1 MEYQK
6 PKKLSTFTKPTSTIF
21 MRLNQ
26 LSISNTRS
34 KGFFSNPKKGASW
47 FALFWQE
54 KTTFFL
60 SQFSISIWGV
70 TQLVFIITFLFS
82 QQSFS
87 QEIKTDSVKRPK
99 IGLVL
104 SGGGAKGFAHIGVLK
119 VLEEAGIKIDYI
131 GGTSMG
137 SVIGGLYAS
146 GYNASQ
152 IDSIFK
158 KTNFDDLINDYIPR
172 SSKNFYGKKND
183 ELYAIV
189 LPFSNFRV
197 GIPEALSKGMY
208 NYNLLSSL
216 TRNVRH
222 VRDFN
227 KLPTPFLCIGTN
239 IETGEEVLLNKG
251 NLVQAMMAS
260 AAFPSLFTPVEIDGN
275 LLVDGGVVNNYPIK
289 EVRNLGADIII
300 GVDVQDDLMKRKNL
314 KNATRI
320 LVQITN
326 LQSIDKMKKKIKN
339 TDVYIKPDIRDYGVI
354 SFDKGEEIIRKGE
367 EAAFAVYEKIKTLV
381 NEDNYYKKPKLKIA
395 TDTLKIEKIN
405 SDPLDNY
412 TREYIRGKLRFKPG
426 STITYDDLKTG
437 INNLNATQNFSTISY
452 CLQPNG
458 EKDDLDLVLQEN
470 PTQTFLKLG
479 LHYDGL
485 YKSAVLLNLT
495 HKKTFLKNDVTSLDI
510 ILGDNFRYD
519 FNYYVENGFNISFG
533 FRSRL
538 NQFNRNVTTSLS
550 GLIPEN
556 QNLNLI
562 NVDFMDLSNQAY
574 FQTIFVQK
582 FLMGGGLE
590 YKYLKINSPT
600 LSNAENIIDK
610 SNYFS
615 AFAYLKYDSFD
626 DKYYPSSG
634 LYFSTD
640 LQTYLASSDYTNKFK
655 PFSIAKAELSFV
667 RTIFNK
673 ATVKIG
679 ADAGFNIGS
688 DSVPFFDF
696 ILGGYGY
703 NKINNFNY
711 FYGYDFLS
719 IAGNSFIKTDITLDY
734 EILKK
739 NHINFSANFAN
750 LGDDIFST
758 VDWVSM
764 PKYTGYALGYGLE
777 TIIGP
782 IEIKQSWSPQM
793 SKSFTWFSIG
803 FMF

>member
-1 MEYQK
+1 
-6 PKKLSTFTKPTSTIF
+6 
-21 MRLNQ
+21 MRPNLQ
-26 LSISNTRS
+26 SISNTRS
-34 KGFFSNPKKGASW
+34 RSKGFFFTPTTVGTFRSIT
-47 FALFWQE
+47 LFLIL
-54 KTTFFL
+54 FFL
-60 SQFSISIWGV
+60 NPQN
-70 TQLVFIITFLFS
+70 
-82 QQSFS
+82 SFS
-87 QEIKTDSVKRPK
+87 QEQKQDSVKRPK

-137 SVIGGLYAS
+137 AVIGGLYAS
-146 GYNASQ
+146 GYNATQ

-158 KTNFDDLINDYIPR
+158 QTNFDELINDYIPR

-222 VRDFN
+222 IRDFN
-227 KLPTPFLCIGTN
+227 KLPTPFLCIATN

-260 AAFPSLFTPVEIDGN
+260 SAFPSLFTPVEIDGN

-300 GVDVQDDLMKRKNL
+300 GVDVQDDLLKRKNL

-326 LQSIDKMKKKIKN
+326 LQSIDKMKSKIKD
-339 TDVYIKPDIRDYGVI
+339 TDIYVKPDIRDFGVI

-367 EAAFAVYEKIKTLV
+367 EATFAVYEKIKSLV
-381 NEDNYYKKPKLKIA
+381 NEENIYKKPKLKVD
-395 TDTLKIEKIN
+395 TDTLHIKKIN
-405 SDPLDNY
+405 SENLDNY
-412 TREYIRGKLRFKPG
+412 TKEYINGKLRFKPG
-426 STITYDDLKTG
+426 STITYGDLKTG

-452 CLQPNG
+452 CLQPDG
-458 EKDDLDLVLQEN
+458 DKDDLDLVLKEN
-470 PTQTFLKLG
+470 PTQTYLKLG

-485 YKSAVLLNLT
+485 YKSAILLNLT

-519 FNYYVENGFNISFG
+519 LNYYVENGFNISFG

-538 NQFNRNVTTSLS
+538 NQFNRNVTSS
-550 GLIPEN
+550 IG
-556 QNLNLI
+556 NLTAPGPNVNLI
-562 NVDFMDLSNQAY
+562 NVDFMDVSNQAY

-582 FLMGGGLE
+582 FLMGGGFE

-600 LSNAENIIDK
+600 LSNTDNVIDK
-610 SNYFS
+610 STYFS
-615 AFAYLKYDSFD
+615 VFGYLKYDSFD
-626 DKYYPSSG
+626 NKSYPHSG

-640 LQTYLASSDYTNKFK
+640 IQTYLGSSDYTNTFK
-655 PFSIAKAELSFV
+655 PYSMAKAEVSFANTLF
-667 RTIFNK
+667 RK
-673 ATVKIG
+673 ATMKIE
-679 ADAGFNIGS
+679 ADAGMTFGN
-688 DSVPFFDF
+688 DSVPYFDY

-719 IAGNSFIKTDITLDY
+719 ISGNSFIKAGITFDY
-734 EILKK
+734 EIFKK
-739 NHINFSANFAN
+739 NHVNVSANYAN
-750 LGDDIFST
+750 LGNDIFSS
-758 VDWVSM
+758 VDWISM
-764 PKYTGYALGYGLE
+764 PKYSGYAVGYGLE

-782 IEIKQSWSPQM
+782 IEIKQSWSPEL

>member
-1 MEYQK
+1 
-6 PKKLSTFTKPTSTIF
+6 
-21 MRLNQ
+21 MRLTKI
-26 LSISNTRS
+26 SKSNTYF
-34 KGFFSNPKKGASW
+34 KGIS
-47 FALFWQE
+47 
-54 KTTFFL
+54 
-60 SQFSISIWGV
+60 SISITIGNIWC
-70 TQLVFIITFLFS
+70 TVFSIFICLLFLP
-82 QQSFS
+82 QKSFS
-87 QEIKTDSVKRPK
+87 QEVKQDSLKRPK

-158 KTNFDDLINDYIPR
+158 KTNFDELINDYIPR

-222 VRDFN
+222 IRDFN

-275 LLVDGGVVNNYPIK
+275 LLVDGGVVNNYPIQ

-326 LQSIDKMKKKIKN
+326 LQSIDKMKNKIKD

-367 EAAFAVYEKIKTLV
+367 EAAFAVYEKIKSLV
-381 NEDNYYKKPKLKIA
+381 NEDNFYKKPKLKVA
-395 TDTLKIEKIN
+395 TDTLRIEKIN
-405 SDPLDNY
+405 TDRLDNY
-412 TREYIRGKLRFKPG
+412 TKEYIRGKLRFKPG

-452 CLQPNG
+452 CLQPDG
-458 EKDDLDLVLQEN
+458 KKDDLDLVLREN

-519 FNYYVENGFNISFG
+519 FSYYVENGFNISFG

-550 GLIPEN
+550 NLVSEN
-556 QNLNLI
+556 PNVNLI

-600 LSNAENIIDK
+600 LINEENIIDK

-615 AFAYLKYDSFD
+615 AFAYLKYDSLD

-640 LQTYLASSDYTNKFK
+640 LQTFLASSDYTNKFK
-655 PFSIAKAELSFV
+655 PFSIAKAELGFV
-667 RTIFNK
+667 KTVFNRATIK
-673 ATVKIG
+673 LG

-688 DSVPFFDF
+688 DSIPYFDF

-719 IAGNSFIKTDITLDY
+719 IAGNSFIKADITLDY
-734 EILKK
+734 EFLKK
-739 NHINFSANFAN
+739 NHINLSANFAN
-750 LGDDIFST
+750 LGDDIFTS

-782 IEIKQSWSPQM
+782 IEIKQSWSPEI

-803 FMF
+803 FLF

>member
-1 MEYQK
+1 
-6 PKKLSTFTKPTSTIF
+6 
-21 MRLNQ
+21 MRPFQ
-26 LSISNTRS
+26 LYISNTRS
-34 KGFFSNPKKGASW
+34 KG
-47 FALFWQE
+47 
-54 KTTFFL
+54 
-60 SQFSISIWGV
+60 ISWGV
-70 TQLVFIITFLFS
+70 LSVIFLTVFLFS
-82 QQSFS
+82 QKSHS
-87 QEIKTDSVKRPK
+87 QEVKKDSVKRPK

-158 KTNFDDLINDYIPR
+158 KTNFDELINDYIPR

-222 VRDFN
+222 IRDFN
-227 KLPTPFLCIGTN
+227 KLPIPFLCIGTN

-275 LLVDGGVVNNYPIK
+275 LLVDGGVVNNYPIQ

-326 LQSIDKMKKKIKN
+326 LQSIDKMKNKIKN

-367 EAAFAVYEKIKTLV
+367 EAAFAVYEKIKELSSETTF
-381 NEDNYYKKPKLKIA
+381 YKKPKLKVA
-395 TDTLKIEKIN
+395 TDTIQIQKIN
-405 SDPLDNY
+405 TELLDNY
-412 TREYIRGKLRFKPG
+412 TKEYIRGKLRFKPG
-426 STITYDDLKTG
+426 TTITYDGLKAG

-452 CLQPNG
+452 CLQPDG
-458 EKDDLDLVLQEN
+458 EKDDLDLVLKEN
-470 PTQTFLKLG
+470 PTQTYLKLG

-485 YKSAVLLNLT
+485 YKSGILLNLT

-519 FNYYVENGFNISFG
+519 LNYYVENGFNISFG

-538 NQFNRNVTTSLS
+538 SQFNRNVTTSLS
-550 GLIPEN
+550 TSINPN
-556 QNLNLI
+556 PNVSLI
-562 NVDFMDLSNQAY
+562 NVDFMDVNNQAY

-600 LSNAENIIDK
+600 LSNADNIIDK

-640 LQTYLASSDYTNKFK
+640 LQTYLASSDYTDTFK
-655 PFSIAKAELSFV
+655 PFSISKAELSFV
-667 RTIFNK
+667 NTLFHR
-673 ATVKIG
+673 ATFRFD
-679 ADAGFNIGS
+679 ADAGFTFGNS
-688 DSVPFFDF
+688 SVPFFDF

-703 NKINNFNY
+703 SKINNFNY

-719 IAGNSFIKTDITLDY
+719 ISGNSFIKSGITLDY
-734 EILKK
+734 EILRK

-750 LGDDIFST
+750 IGNNIFST
-758 VDWVSM
+758 VDWISM

-782 IEIKQSWSPQM
+782 IEIKQSWSPEM
-793 SKSFTWFSIG
+793 SRSFTWFSIG
-803 FMF
+803 FLF

>member
-1 MEYQK
+1 
-6 PKKLSTFTKPTSTIF
+6 
-21 MRLNQ
+21 MRPIQ

-34 KGFFSNPKKGASW
+34 KGFFSNTKKGASW
-47 FALFWQE
+47 VALFWQE
-54 KTTFFL
+54 KITFCL

-70 TQLVFIITFLFS
+70 ALVFFTLLVLLPEKT
-82 QQSFS
+82 FS
-87 QEIKTDSVKRPK
+87 QEIKKDSIKRPK

-189 LPFSNFRV
+189 LPFSKFRV

-326 LQSIDKMKKKIKN
+326 LQSIDKMKNKIKD

-367 EAAFAVYEKIKTLV
+367 EAAFAVYEKIKSLV
-381 NEDNYYKKPKLKIA
+381 NEDNFYKKPRLKVA
-395 TDTLKIEKIN
+395 SDTLQIEKIN
-405 SDPLDNY
+405 TAQLDNY
-412 TREYIRGKLRFKPG
+412 TKEYIRGKLRFKNG

-452 CLQPNG
+452 CLEPDGQ
-458 EKDDLDLVLQEN
+458 KDDLDLVLKEN

-519 FNYYVENGFNISFG
+519 LNYYVENGFNISFG

-550 GLIPEN
+550 GLLAET

-562 NVDFMDLSNQAY
+562 NVDFMDLNNQAY

-640 LQTYLASSDYTNKFK
+640 VQTYMASSDYTNKFK
-655 PFSIAKAELSFV
+655 PFSIAKAEIALVKTFF
-667 RTIFNK
+667 RK
-673 ATVKIG
+673 ATIKIG

-719 IAGNSFIKTDITLDY
+719 IAGNSFIKSDITIDY

-739 NHINFSANFAN
+739 NHINISANFAN
-750 LGDDIFST
+750 LGDDIFSS

-782 IEIKQSWSPQM
+782 IEIKQSWSPEL

>member
-1 MEYQK
+1 
-6 PKKLSTFTKPTSTIF
+6 
-21 MRLNQ
+21 MRPIQ
-26 LSISNTRS
+26 LYISNTRS
-34 KGFFSNPKKGASW
+34 KGFFSKSKKGASW
-47 FALFWQE
+47 VALFWQE
-54 KTTFFL
+54 KISFSL

-70 TQLVFIITFLFS
+70 TTFIFIMAFLFS
-82 QQSFS
+82 QEAFS
-87 QEIKTDSVKRPK
+87 QETKKDSIKRPK

-158 KTNFDDLINDYIPR
+158 KTNFDELINDYIPR

-189 LPFSNFRV
+189 LPFSNFRI

-239 IETGEEVLLNKG
+239 IETGQEVLLNKG

-275 LLVDGGVVNNYPIK
+275 LLVDGGVVNNYPIQ

-300 GVDVQDDLMKRKNL
+300 GVDVQDDLLKRKNL

-326 LQSIDKMKKKIKN
+326 LQSIEKMKSKVKD
-339 TDVYIKPDIRDYGVI
+339 TDVYIKPDIRDFGVI

-367 EAAFAVYEKIKTLV
+367 EAAFAVYEKLKTLTDE
-381 NEDNYYKKPKLKIA
+381 NNFYKKPKLKIA
-395 TDTLKIEKIN
+395 TDTLHIQEIN
-405 SDPLDNY
+405 TDKLENY
-412 TREYIRGKLRFKPG
+412 TKEYIRGKLRFKPG
-426 STITYDDLKTG
+426 STITYDGLKAG

-458 EKDDLDLVLQEN
+458 DKDDLDLVLREN
-470 PTQTFLKLG
+470 PTQTYLKLG

-495 HKKTFLKNDVTSLDI
+495 HKKTFLKNDVTSLDV

-550 GLIPEN
+550 GVLKETPN
-556 QNLNLI
+556 VNLI
-562 NVDFMDLSNQAY
+562 NVDFMDINNQAY

-600 LSNAENIIDK
+600 LANEDNIIEK
-610 SNYFS
+610 SSYFS
-615 AFAYLKYDSFD
+615 AFAYLKYDSLD
-626 DKYYPSSG
+626 EKYYPNSG

-640 LQTYLASSDYTNKFK
+640 LQTYMASSDYTNKFK
-655 PFSIAKAELSFV
+655 PFSIAKAEVSIV
-667 RTIFNK
+667 RPLFRK
-673 ATVKIG
+673 ATIKFG
-679 ADAGFNIGS
+679 TDAGFNIGS

-696 ILGGYGY
+696 IFGGYGY

-719 IAGNSFIKTDITLDY
+719 IAGNSYIKTDINIDY
-734 EILKK
+734 EIFKK
-739 NHINFSANFAN
+739 NHINISANFAN
-750 LGDDIFST
+750 LGDDIFSS
-758 VDWVSM
+758 VDWISM
-764 PKYTGYALGYGLE
+764 PKYTGYAVGYGLE

-782 IEIKQSWSPQM
+782 IEVKQSWSPEM

-803 FMF
+803 FQF

>member
-1 MEYQK
+1 MFSK
-6 PKKLSTFTKPTSTIF
+6 ISTSVKI
-21 MRLNQ
+21 
-26 LSISNTRS
+26 
-34 KGFFSNPKKGASW
+34 
-47 FALFWQE
+47 
-54 KTTFFL
+54 KTVWYFVPL
-60 SQFSISIWGV
+60 
-70 TQLVFIITFLFS
+70 LFLFILLLPERALA
-82 QQSFS
+82 QD
-87 QEIKTDSVKRPK
+87 IKQDSVKRPK

-158 KTNFDDLINDYIPR
+158 RTNFDELINDYIPR

-183 ELYAIV
+183 ELYAIT
-189 LPFSNFRV
+189 LPFSNFKI

-227 KLPTPFLCIGTN
+227 KLPTPFLCIATN

-300 GVDVQDDLMKRKNL
+300 GVDVQDDLLKRKNL

-326 LQSIDKMKKKIKN
+326 LQSIEKMKSKVKD
-339 TDVYIKPDIRDYGVI
+339 TDIYIKPDIRDFGVI
-354 SFDKGEEIIRKGE
+354 SFDRGEEIIRKGE
-367 EAAFAVYEKIKTLV
+367 EATFAVYEKIKSLV
-381 NEDNYYKKPKLKIA
+381 NEDNFYKKPKLKISS
-395 TDTLKIEKIN
+395 DTLEINKIN
-405 SDPLDNY
+405 SDKLDNY
-412 TREYIRGKLRFKPG
+412 TKEYINGKLRFKPG
-426 STITYDDLKTG
+426 STITYADLKTG
-437 INNLNATQNFSTISY
+437 INNLDATQNFSTISY
-452 CLQPNG
+452 CLEPDG
-458 EKDDLDLVLQEN
+458 DKDNLDLVLKEN
-470 PTQTFLKLG
+470 PTQTYLKLG

-485 YKSAVLLNLT
+485 YKSAILLNLT

-519 FNYYVENGFNISFG
+519 FNYYIENGFNISFG

-538 NQFNRNVTTSLS
+538 NQFNRNVTTSFSSLLEGNPS
-550 GLIPEN
+550 V
-556 QNLNLI
+556 NLI
-562 NVDFMDLSNQAY
+562 NVDFFDITNQAY

-590 YKYLKINSPT
+590 YKYLKIDSPT
-600 LSNAENIIDK
+600 LSNEVNTIEK

-615 AFAYLKYDSFD
+615 VFGYLKYDSFD
-626 DKYYPSSG
+626 NKSFPHSG
-634 LYFSTD
+634 LYFSSD
-640 LQTYLASSDYTNKFK
+640 VQTYLASSDFTHNFK
-655 PFSIAKAELSFV
+655 PFSTAKVEVGFAKTLF
-667 RTIFNK
+667 RR

-688 DSVPFFDF
+688 DSVPFFDYIF
-696 ILGGYGY
+696 GGYGY

-719 IAGNSFIKTDITLDY
+719 IAGNSYIKTDITLDY
-734 EILKK
+734 EIFKK
-739 NHINFSANFAN
+739 NHVNFSANFAN

-758 VDWVSM
+758 VDWISM
-764 PKYTGYALGYGLE
+764 PSYTGYALGYGLE

-782 IEIKQSWSPQM
+782 IEIKQSWSPEM
-793 SKSFTWFSIG
+793 SKSYTWFSIG
-803 FMF
+803 FLF

>member
-1 MEYQK
+1 
-6 PKKLSTFTKPTSTIF
+6 
-21 MRLNQ
+21 MRSFQ
-26 LSISNTRS
+26 LYIS
-34 KGFFSNPKKGASW
+34 KIWFKGASSCA
-47 FALFWQE
+47 FLFV
-54 KTTFFL
+54 L
-60 SQFSISIWGV
+60 LFSI
-70 TQLVFIITFLFS
+70 LFS
-82 QQSFS
+82 QKSFS
-87 QEIKTDSVKRPK
+87 QEIKKDSVKRPK

-158 KTNFDDLINDYIPR
+158 QTNFDELINDYIPR

-183 ELYAIV
+183 ELYAVV
-189 LPFSNFRV
+189 LPFSNFRI

-260 AAFPSLFTPVEIDGN
+260 SAFPSLFTPVEIDGN
-275 LLVDGGVVNNYPIK
+275 LLVDGGVVNNYPIQ

-300 GVDVQDDLMKRKNL
+300 GVDVQDDLLKRKNL

-326 LQSIDKMKKKIKN
+326 LQSIEKMKNKR
-339 TDVYIKPDIRDYGVI
+339 TDTDIYIKPDIRDFGVI
-354 SFDKGEEIIRKGE
+354 SFDRGEEIIRKGE
-367 EAAFAVYEKIKTLV
+367 EAAFAVYEKLKTLTDE
-381 NEDNYYKKPKLKIA
+381 NNFYKKPKLKLA
-395 TDTLKIEKIN
+395 SDTLHIQDIN
-405 SDPLDNY
+405 TDKLENY
-412 TREYIRGKLRFKPG
+412 TKEYIRGKLRFKPG
-426 STITYDDLKTG
+426 STITYDGLKAG

-452 CLQPNG
+452 CLQPDG
-458 EKDDLDLVLQEN
+458 DKDDLDLVLREN
-470 PTQTFLKLG
+470 PTQTYLKLG

-519 FNYYVENGFNISFG
+519 FNYYIENGFNISFG

-550 GLIPEN
+550 GVLKEN
-556 QNLNLI
+556 PNVNLI
-562 NVDFMDLSNQAY
+562 NVDFMDITNQAY

-590 YKYLKINSPT
+590 YKYLKISSPT
-600 LSNAENIIDK
+600 LTNEDNIIEK
-610 SNYFS
+610 SNYLS
-615 AFAYLKYDSFD
+615 AFAYLKYDSLD
-626 DKYYPSSG
+626 EKYYPSSG

-640 LQTYLASSDYTNKFK
+640 VQTYMASSDYTKQFK
-655 PFSIAKAELSFV
+655 PFSIAKAEVSIV
-667 RTIFNK
+667 RPLFRK
-673 ATVKIG
+673 ATIKFG
-679 ADAGFNIGS
+679 TDAGFNIGS

-696 ILGGYGY
+696 IFGGYGY

-719 IAGNSFIKTDITLDY
+719 IAGNSYIKTDINIDY
-734 EILKK
+734 EIFKK
-739 NHINFSANFAN
+739 NHINVSANFAN
-750 LGDDIFST
+750 LGDDIFSS
-758 VDWVSM
+758 VDWISM
-764 PKYTGYALGYGLE
+764 PKYTGYAVGYGLE

-782 IEIKQSWSPQM
+782 IEVKQSWSPEM

-803 FMF
+803 FQF

>member
-1 MEYQK
+1 
-6 PKKLSTFTKPTSTIF
+6 
-21 MRLNQ
+21 MRLIQ
-26 LSISNTRS
+26 LSITNTCS
-34 KGFFSNPKKGASW
+34 KRF
-47 FALFWQE
+47 
-54 KTTFFL
+54 
-60 SQFSISIWGV
+60 FSISNWFV
-70 TQLVFIITFLFS
+70 QLTFLAFLFFNS
-82 QQSFS
+82 QQTFS
-87 QEIKTDSVKRPK
+87 QEQQDSVKRPK

-137 SVIGGLYAS
+137 SIIGGLYAS

-158 KTNFDDLINDYIPR
+158 KTNFDELINDYIPR

-260 AAFPSLFTPVEIDGN
+260 AAFPSLFTPVEIDGK

-300 GVDVQDDLMKRKNL
+300 GVDVQDDLLNRKSL

-326 LQSIDKMKKKIKN
+326 LQSIDKMKKKIKD

-367 EAAFAVYEKIKTLV
+367 EAAFAVYEKIKDLT
-381 NEDNYYKKPKLKIA
+381 NETTFYKKPKLKISS
-395 TDTLKIEKIN
+395 DTIQIKKIN
-405 SDPLDNY
+405 SDKLDNY
-412 TREYIRGKLRFKPG
+412 TKEYIRGKLRFKPG
-426 STITYDDLKTG
+426 STITYDDLKAG
-437 INNLNATQNFSTISY
+437 MNNLDATQNFSAISY
-452 CLQPNG
+452 CLQPDGN
-458 EKDDLDLVLQEN
+458 EDDLDLVLREN
-470 PTQTFLKLG
+470 PTQTYLKLG

-485 YKSAVLLNLT
+485 YKSGILLNLT

-538 NQFNRNVTTSLS
+538 NQFNRNVTNSFSSLITES
-550 GLIPEN
+550 PG
-556 QNLNLI
+556 NLI
-562 NVDFMDLSNQAY
+562 NVDFMDVTNQAY

-600 LSNAENIIDK
+600 LSNEENIIEK
-610 SNYFS
+610 SSYFS
-615 AFAYLKYDSFD
+615 VFGYLKYDSLDNKSF
-626 DKYYPSSG
+626 PHSG
-634 LYFSTD
+634 VYFSTD
-640 LQTYLASSDYTNKFK
+640 VQTYLASSDYTRKFK
-655 PFSIAKAELSFV
+655 PFSTAKAEIAFV
-667 RTIFNK
+667 DRLFKK
-673 ATVKIG
+673 ATFKIE

-688 DSVPFFDF
+688 DSVPFFDY

-719 IAGNSFIKTDITLDY
+719 IAGNSYIKTALTLDY

-739 NHINFSANFAN
+739 NHVNISANYAN
-750 LGDDIFST
+750 LGDDIFTT

-764 PKYTGYALGYGLE
+764 PKYSGYAIGYGLE

-782 IEIKQSWSPQM
+782 IEIKHSWSPEM

>member
-1 MEYQK
+1 MRIDQLPHEN
-6 PKKLSTFTKPTSTIF
+6 TI
-21 MRLNQ
+21 
-26 LSISNTRS
+26 S
-34 KGFFSNPKKGASW
+34 KSFFSSLENELSKV
-47 FALFWQE
+47 ALFFQKG
-54 KTTFFL
+54 KTL
-60 SQFSISIWGV
+60 RILQFS
-70 TQLVFIITFLFS
+70 FS
-82 QQSFS
+82 VCSATVLIFAVLLLNPQKTFS
-87 QEIKTDSVKRPK
+87 QEQKKDSLKRPK

-137 SVIGGLYAS
+137 SIIGGLYAS

-158 KTNFDDLINDYIPR
+158 KTNFDELINDYIPR

-183 ELYAIV
+183 ELYAIA
-189 LPFSNFRV
+189 LPFSNFRI

-208 NYNLLSSL
+208 NYNLLSGL

-227 KLPTPFLCIGTN
+227 QLPTPFLCIGTN

-260 AAFPSLFTPVEIDGN
+260 SAFPSLFTPVEIDGN

-300 GVDVQDDLMKRKNL
+300 GVDVQDDLMNRKNL
-314 KNATRI
+314 KNATKI

-326 LQSIDKMKKKIKN
+326 LQSIDKMKNKIKD

-367 EAAFAVYEKIKTLV
+367 EAAFAVYERIKSLTD
-381 NEDNYYKKPKLKIA
+381 EAHFYKKPKLKIA
-395 TDTLKIEKIN
+395 SDTLQINQIN
-405 SDPLDNY
+405 SENLENY
-412 TREYIRGKLRFKPG
+412 TKEYIRGKLRFKPG
-426 STITYDDLKTG
+426 STITYNDLKTG

-452 CLQPNG
+452 CLQPDSQQ
-458 EKDDLDLVLQEN
+458 DDLDIVLKEN

-485 YKSAVLLNLT
+485 YKSGILLNLT
-495 HKKTFLKNDVTSLDI
+495 HKKTFLKNDVTSLDV

-519 FNYYVENGFNISFG
+519 FNYYIENGFNISFG
-533 FRSRL
+533 FQSRL
-538 NQFNRNVTTSLS
+538 NQFNRNVTTSINTLTA
-550 GLIPEN
+550 
-556 QNLNLI
+556 QNPNVNLI
-562 NVDFMDLSNQAY
+562 NVDFLDITNQAY

-582 FLMGGGLE
+582 FLMGGGFE
-590 YKYLKINSPT
+590 YKYLKIDSPT
-600 LSNAENIIDK
+600 LTNTVNTIEK
-610 SNYFS
+610 SSYLSLFG
-615 AFAYLKYDSFD
+615 YLKYDSFD
-626 DKYYPSSG
+626 SKSFPRSG

-640 LQTYLASSDYTNKFK
+640 LQTYLASSDYTQQFK
-655 PFSIAKAELSFV
+655 PFSIAKAEIAFV
-667 RTIFNK
+667 KTFFRK
-673 ATVKIG
+673 ATFKID

-703 NKINNFNY
+703 SKINNFNY

-719 IAGNSFIKTDITLDY
+719 IAGNSFIKTGLTLDY
-734 EILKK
+734 EIFKK
-739 NHINFSANFAN
+739 NHVNLSANFAN
-750 LGDDIFST
+750 LGNDIFT
-758 VDWVSM
+758 KVDWISM
-764 PKYTGYALGYGLE
+764 PKYTGYAVGYGLE

-782 IEIKQSWSPQM
+782 IEIKQSWSPEM

-803 FMF
+803 FLF

>member
-1 MEYQK
+1 
-6 PKKLSTFTKPTSTIF
+6 
-21 MRLNQ
+21 MRPIQ
-26 LSISNTRS
+26 LYITNTCSKHFFSISN
-34 KGFFSNPKKGASW
+34 W
-47 FALFWQE
+47 FVQLAALA
-54 KTTFFL
+54 
-60 SQFSISIWGV
+60 
-70 TQLVFIITFLFS
+70 FLFFNS
-82 QQSFS
+82 QETFS
-87 QEIKTDSVKRPK
+87 QEQKQDSVKRPK

-137 SVIGGLYAS
+137 SIIGGLYAS

-158 KTNFDDLINDYIPR
+158 KTNFDELINDYIPR

-260 AAFPSLFTPVEIDGN
+260 AAFPSLFTPVEIDGK

-300 GVDVQDDLMKRKNL
+300 GVDVQDDLLNRKSL

-326 LQSIDKMKKKIKN
+326 LQSIDKMKKKIKD

-367 EAAFAVYEKIKTLV
+367 EAAFAVYEKIKALT
-381 NEDNYYKKPKLKIA
+381 NETTFYKKPKLKISS
-395 TDTLKIEKIN
+395 DTIQIKKIN
-405 SDPLDNY
+405 SDRLDNY
-412 TREYIRGKLRFKPG
+412 TKEYIRGKLRFKPE
-426 STITYDDLKTG
+426 STITYDDLKAG
-437 INNLNATQNFSTISY
+437 MNNLDATQNFSAISY

-458 EKDDLDLVLQEN
+458 NEDDLDLVLREN
-470 PTQTFLKLG
+470 PTQTYLKLG

-485 YKSAVLLNLT
+485 YKSGILLNLT

-519 FNYYVENGFNISFG
+519 LNYYVENGFNISFG

-538 NQFNRNVTTSLS
+538 NQFNRNVTNSFSSLITES
-550 GLIPEN
+550 PG
-556 QNLNLI
+556 NLI
-562 NVDFMDLSNQAY
+562 NVDFMDVTNQAY

-582 FLMGGGLE
+582 FLMGGGFE

-600 LSNAENIIDK
+600 LSNEDNIIEK
-610 SNYFS
+610 SSYFS
-615 AFAYLKYDSFD
+615 VFGYLKYDSLDNKSF
-626 DKYYPSSG
+626 PHSG
-634 LYFSTD
+634 IYFSTD
-640 LQTYLASSDYTNKFK
+640 VQTYLASSDYTQKFK
-655 PFSIAKAELSFV
+655 PFSTAKAEIAFV
-667 RTIFNK
+667 DRLFKK
-673 ATVKIG
+673 ATFKIE

-688 DSVPFFDF
+688 DSVPFFDY

-719 IAGNSFIKTDITLDY
+719 IAGNSYIKTALTLDY

-739 NHINFSANFAN
+739 NHVNISANYAN
-750 LGDDIFST
+750 LGDDIFTT

-764 PKYTGYALGYGLE
+764 PKYSGYAIGYGLE

-782 IEIKQSWSPQM
+782 IEIKHSWSPEM

-803 FMF
+803 FLF

>member
-1 MEYQK
+1 MS
-6 PKKLSTFTKPTSTIF
+6 LI
-21 MRLNQ
+21 Q
-26 LSISNTRS
+26 LSFPNIRL
-34 KGFFSNPKKGASW
+34 KD
-47 FALFWQE
+47 
-54 KTTFFL
+54 FFL
-60 SQFSISIWGV
+60 SNFSISSWGV
-70 TQLVFIITFLFS
+70 NTAVLLLVMLFS
-82 QQSFS
+82 LHSFS
-87 QEIKTDSVKRPK
+87 QDKKQDSIKRPK

-158 KTNFDDLINDYIPR
+158 KTNFDELINDYIPR
-172 SSKNFYGKKND
+172 SSKNFYGKRND

-189 LPFSNFRV
+189 LPFSNFRI

-260 AAFPSLFTPVEIDGN
+260 AAFPSLFTPVEIDGK

-300 GVDVQDDLMKRKNL
+300 GVDVQDDLLNRKGL

-326 LQSIDKMKKKIKN
+326 LQSIDKMKSKVKD

-367 EAAFAVYEKIKTLV
+367 EAAFAVYEKIKSLTD
-381 NEDNYYKKPKLKIA
+381 EEHFYKKPKLKIS
-395 TDTLKIEKIN
+395 TDTIEIKKIN

-426 STITYDDLKTG
+426 STITYEDLRTG

-452 CLQPNG
+452 CLQPDGNQ
-458 EKDDLDLVLQEN
+458 DNLDLVLQEN

-485 YKSAVLLNLT
+485 YKSGILLNLT
-495 HKKTFLKNDVTSLDI
+495 HKKTFLKNDITSLDI

-519 FNYYVENGFNISFG
+519 LNYYVENGFNISFG
-533 FRSRL
+533 FQSKL
-538 NQFNRNVTTSLS
+538 SKFNRNVTTNISNFDT
-550 GLIPEN
+550 EN
-556 QNLNLI
+556 VNLI
-562 NVDFMDLSNQAY
+562 NVDFLDLTNQAY

-590 YKYLKINSPT
+590 YKYLKIDSPT
-600 LSNAENIIDK
+600 LSDTENIIER
-610 SNYFS
+610 SSYFS
-615 AFAYLKYDSFD
+615 VFGYLKYDSFD
-626 DKYYPSSG
+626 SKSFPRSG
-634 LYFSTD
+634 LYFSSG
-640 LQTYLASSDYTNKFK
+640 LQTYLASSDYTKQFK
-655 PFSIAKAELSFV
+655 PFSIAKAEIAFAGKLF
-667 RTIFNK
+667 RK
-673 ATVKIG
+673 ATFKIG

-688 DSVPFFDF
+688 DSVPFFNF

-703 NKINNFNY
+703 SKINNFNY

-719 IAGNSFIKTDITLDY
+719 IAGNSYIKSDITLDY
-734 EILKK
+734 EIFKK
-739 NHINFSANFAN
+739 NHVNISANYAN
-750 LGDDIFST
+750 LGDDIFTT
-758 VDWVSM
+758 VDWISM
-764 PKYTGYALGYGLE
+764 PKYSGYAVGYGLE

-782 IEIKQSWSPQM
+782 IEVKHSWSPEM

-803 FMF
+803 FLF

>member
-1 MEYQK
+1 
-6 PKKLSTFTKPTSTIF
+6 
-21 MRLNQ
+21 MRSFQ
-26 LSISNTRS
+26 LYISKNWF
-34 KGFFSNPKKGASW
+34 KGVSSRAFS
-47 FALFWQE
+47 FVVL
-54 KTTFFL
+54 L
-60 SQFSISIWGV
+60 
-70 TQLVFIITFLFS
+70 LFLFS
-82 QQSFS
+82 QEAFS
-87 QEIKTDSVKRPK
+87 QEIKKDSIKRPK

-158 KTNFDDLINDYIPR
+158 KTNFDELINDYIPR

-183 ELYAIV
+183 EFYAVV
-189 LPFSNFRV
+189 LPFSNFRI

-275 LLVDGGVVNNYPIK
+275 LLVDGGVVNNYPIQ

-300 GVDVQDDLMKRKNL
+300 GVDVQDDLLKRKNL

-326 LQSIDKMKKKIKN
+326 LQSIEKMKSKVKD
-339 TDVYIKPDIRDYGVI
+339 TDVYIKPDIRDFGVI
-354 SFDKGEEIIRKGE
+354 SFDRGEEIIRKGE
-367 EAAFAVYEKIKTLV
+367 EAAFAVYEKLKTLTDE
-381 NEDNYYKKPKLKIA
+381 NNFYKKPKLKVA
-395 TDTLKIEKIN
+395 TDTLHIQDIN
-405 SDPLDNY
+405 TDKLENY
-412 TREYIRGKLRFKPG
+412 TKEYIRGKLRFKPG
-426 STITYDDLKTG
+426 STITYDGLKAG

-458 EKDDLDLVLQEN
+458 DKDNLDLVLREN
-470 PTQTFLKLG
+470 PTQTYLKLG

-550 GLIPEN
+550 GVLKETPN
-556 QNLNLI
+556 VNLI
-562 NVDFMDLSNQAY
+562 NVDFMDISNQAY

-600 LSNAENIIDK
+600 LANEDNIIEK

-615 AFAYLKYDSFD
+615 AFAYLKYDSLD
-626 DKYYPSSG
+626 EKYYPSSG

-640 LQTYLASSDYTNKFK
+640 VQTYMASSDYTKQFK
-655 PFSIAKAELSFV
+655 PFSIAKAEVSIV
-667 RTIFNK
+667 RPLFRK
-673 ATVKIG
+673 ATIKFG

-719 IAGNSFIKTDITLDY
+719 IAGNSYIKSDINIDY
-734 EILKK
+734 EIFKK
-739 NHINFSANFAN
+739 NHINVSANFAN
-750 LGDDIFST
+750 LGDDIFSS

-764 PKYTGYALGYGLE
+764 PKYTGYAIGYGLE

-782 IEIKQSWSPQM
+782 IEVKQSWSPEM

-803 FMF
+803 FQF

>member
-1 MEYQK
+1 
-6 PKKLSTFTKPTSTIF
+6 
-21 MRLNQ
+21 MRPIQ
-26 LSISNTRS
+26 LSISKTRS
-34 KGFFSNPKKGASW
+34 KRFFSTSKKGASKV
-47 FALFWQE
+47 ALFLQE
-54 KTTFFL
+54 KISFFH
-60 SQFSISIWGV
+60 SPFSISIWGV
-70 TQLVFIITFLFS
+70 TAVFSALLLFS
-82 QQSFS
+82 TQNTFS
-87 QEIKTDSVKRPK
+87 QDKKQDSIKRPK

-158 KTNFDDLINDYIPR
+158 KTNFDELINDYIPR

-189 LPFSNFRV
+189 LPFSNFKV

-227 KLPTPFLCIGTN
+227 KLPTPFLCVGTN

-300 GVDVQDDLMKRKNL
+300 GVDVQDDLMNRKNL

-326 LQSIDKMKKKIKN
+326 LQSIDKMKSKIKD
-339 TDVYIKPDIRDYGVI
+339 TDIYIKPDIRDYGVI

-367 EAAFAVYEKIKTLV
+367 EAAFAVYEKIKSLS
-381 NEDNYYKKPKLKIA
+381 NEDNFYKKPKLKLSS
-395 TDTLKIEKIN
+395 DTLEINKIN
-405 SDPLDNY
+405 SDKLDNY
-412 TREYIRGKLRFKPG
+412 TKEYINGKLRFKPG

-452 CLQPNG
+452 CLQPDGNN
-458 EKDDLDLVLQEN
+458 DDLDLVLKET

-485 YKSAVLLNLT
+485 YKSAILLNLT
-495 HKKTFLKNDVTSLDI
+495 HKKTFLKNDITSLDI

-519 FNYYVENGFNISFG
+519 LNYYVENGFNISFG

-538 NQFNRNVTTSLS
+538 NQFNRNVTTSIS
-550 GLIPEN
+550 
-556 QNLNLI
+556 NLTGANPNINLI
-562 NVDFMDLSNQAY
+562 NVDFLDLTNQAY

-582 FLMGGGLE
+582 FLMGGGVE

-615 AFAYLKYDSFD
+615 VFGYLKYDSFD
-626 DKYYPSSG
+626 KKTFPHSG

-640 LQTYLASSDYTNKFK
+640 LQTYLASSDYTRNFK
-655 PFSIAKAELSFV
+655 PFSIAKAEIAFA
-667 RTIFNK
+667 RTLFRK
-673 ATVKIG
+673 ATIKIG

-734 EILKK
+734 EIFKK
-739 NHINFSANFAN
+739 NHVNLSANFAN
-750 LGDDIFST
+750 LGDDIFTT

-764 PKYTGYALGYGLE
+764 PKYSGYAVGYGLE

-782 IEIKQSWSPQM
+782 IEVKQSWSPEL

-803 FMF
+803 FSF

>member
-1 MEYQK
+1 M
-6 PKKLSTFTKPTSTIF
+6 
-21 MRLNQ
+21 
-26 LSISNTRS
+26 
-34 KGFFSNPKKGASW
+34 A
-47 FALFWQE
+47 FWQE
-54 KTTFFL
+54 ITCLFKFRLSVFKIAFL
-60 SQFSISIWGV
+60 L
-70 TQLVFIITFLFS
+70 LVLFAPFQKAFS
-82 QQSFS
+82 QDT
-87 QEIKTDSVKRPK
+87 KKDSIKRPK

-137 SVIGGLYAS
+137 SIIGGLYAS
-146 GYNASQ
+146 GYNAAQ

-158 KTNFDDLINDYIPR
+158 KTDFDELINDYIPR

-227 KLPTPFLCIGTN
+227 KLPTPFLCMGTN
-239 IETGEEVLLNKG
+239 IETGEEVLLDKG

-260 AAFPSLFTPVEIDGN
+260 AAFPSLFTPVEIDGK

-300 GVDVQDDLMKRKNL
+300 GVDVQDDLLTRKGL

-326 LQSIDKMKKKIKN
+326 LQSIEKMKRKVKN
-339 TDVYIKPDIRDYGVI
+339 TDIYIKPDIRGYGVI

-367 EAAFAVYEKIKTLV
+367 EATLAVYEKIKLLADST
-381 NEDNYYKKPKLKIA
+381 NFYKKPKLKVS
-395 TDTLKIEKIN
+395 TDTLHINKIN
-405 SDPLDNY
+405 SDRLDNY

-437 INNLNATQNFSTISY
+437 MNNLDATQNFSAISY
-452 CLQPNG
+452 CLQPNVNG
-458 EKDDLDLVLQEN
+458 KDDDLDLVLQEN
-470 PTQTFLKLG
+470 PTQTYLKLG

-485 YKSAVLLNLT
+485 YKSGVLLNLT
-495 HKKTFLKNDVTSLDI
+495 HKKTFLKNDVTSVDI

-533 FRSRL
+533 FRSKL
-538 NQFNRNVTTSLS
+538 SKFNRNITTSFSDLS
-550 GLIPEN
+550 PINPIG
-556 QNLNLI
+556 NLI
-562 NVDFMDLSNQAY
+562 NVDFLDLTNQAY

-582 FLMGGGLE
+582 FLMGGGVE
-590 YKYLKINSPT
+590 YKHLKINSPT
-600 LSNAENIIDK
+600 LNNEDNLLEK

-615 AFAYLKYDSFD
+615 LFGYLKYDSMD
-626 DKYYPSSG
+626 DKYFPSSG
-634 LYFSTD
+634 LYFSSEV
-640 LQTYLASSDYTNKFK
+640 QTYLASSDYTKSFK
-655 PFSIAKAELSFV
+655 PFSTAKAEVAFASTLFS
-667 RTIFNK
+667 K
-673 ATVKIG
+673 ATIKLESE
-679 ADAGFNIGS
+679 AGFNIGS
-688 DSVPFFDF
+688 DSVPFFDY

-719 IAGNSFIKTDITLDY
+719 IAGNSYIKTGLTLDY
-734 EILKK
+734 EILRK
-739 NHINFSANFAN
+739 NHINFSANYAN

-758 VDWVSM
+758 VDWISM
-764 PKYTGYALGYGLE
+764 PKYSGYAVGYGLE

-782 IEIKQSWSPQM
+782 IEIKHSWSPET
-793 SKSFTWFSIG
+793 SKNYTWFSVG
-803 FMF
+803 FLF

>member
-1 MEYQK
+1 
-6 PKKLSTFTKPTSTIF
+6 
-21 MRLNQ
+21 MRPNQ
-26 LSISNTRS
+26 LSILNTRLQ
-34 KGFFSNPKKGASW
+34 GFFSSQITITSW
-47 FALFWQE
+47 
-54 KTTFFL
+54 
-60 SQFSISIWGV
+60 S
-70 TQLVFIITFLFS
+70 IITLLILLLCNPEK
-82 QQSFS
+82 SFS
-87 QEIKTDSVKRPK
+87 QEQKKDSVKRPK

-137 SVIGGLYAS
+137 SIIGGLYAS

-158 KTNFDDLINDYIPR
+158 RTNFDELINDYIPR

-183 ELYAIV
+183 ELYALV
-189 LPFSNFRV
+189 LPFSNFKV

-227 KLPTPFLCIGTN
+227 QLPTPFLCIGTN

-260 AAFPSLFTPVEIDGN
+260 AAFPSLFTPVEIDGK

-300 GVDVQDDLMKRKNL
+300 GVDVQDDLLNRKSL

-326 LQSIDKMKKKIKN
+326 LQSIDKMKNKIKD

-367 EAAFAVYEKIKTLV
+367 EAAFAVYEKIKTLS
-381 NEDNYYKKPKLKIA
+381 NEDNFYKKPKLKIS
-395 TDTLKIEKIN
+395 TDTLEIQNIN
-405 SDPLDNY
+405 NDKLDNY
-412 TREYIRGKLRFKPG
+412 TKEYIRGKLRFKPG
-426 STITYDDLKTG
+426 STITYNDLKAG
-437 INNLNATQNFSTISY
+437 INNLNATQNFSAISY
-452 CLQPNG
+452 CLEPD
-458 EKDDLDLVLQEN
+458 EKGDDLDLVLQEN

-485 YKSAVLLNLT
+485 YKSGVLLNLT
-495 HKKTFLKNDVTSLDI
+495 HKKTFLKNDVTSIDI

-538 NQFNRNVTTSLS
+538 NQFNRNVTTNISTLTT
-550 GLIPEN
+550 
-556 QNLNLI
+556 QNPNVNLI
-562 NVDFMDLSNQAY
+562 NVDFLDITNQAY

-600 LSNAENIIDK
+600 LANTENIIEK

-615 AFAYLKYDSFD
+615 LFGYLKYDSFD
-626 DKYYPSSG
+626 NKNFPHSG
-634 LYFSTD
+634 LYFSSD
-640 LQTYLASSDYTNKFK
+640 LQTYLASSDYTNNFK
-655 PFSIAKAELSFV
+655 PFSIAKAEVAFAKTLFK
-667 RTIFNK
+667 K
-673 ATVKIG
+673 ATIKIG

-719 IAGNSFIKTDITLDY
+719 IAGNSFIKTEITLDY
-734 EILKK
+734 EIFKK
-739 NHINFSANFAN
+739 NHVNLSANFAN
-750 LGDDIFST
+750 LGDDIFTT
-758 VDWVSM
+758 VDWISM
-764 PKYTGYALGYGLE
+764 PKYSGYAVGYGLE

-782 IEIKQSWSPQM
+782 IEVKQSWSPEM

-803 FMF
+803 FSF

>member
-1 MEYQK
+1 
-6 PKKLSTFTKPTSTIF
+6 
-21 MRLNQ
+21 MRQIQ

-34 KGFFSNPKKGASW
+34 KGFSSVPTIIGSFWSIIV
-47 FALFWQE
+47 FLTLLFN
-54 KTTFFL
+54 
-60 SQFSISIWGV
+60 SQN
-70 TQLVFIITFLFS
+70 
-82 QQSFS
+82 SFS
-87 QEIKTDSVKRPK
+87 QEQKQDSVKRPK

-137 SVIGGLYAS
+137 AVIGGLYAS
-146 GYNASQ
+146 GYNATQ

-158 KTNFDDLINDYIPR
+158 QTNFDELINDYIPR

-227 KLPTPFLCIGTN
+227 KLPTPFLCIATN

-260 AAFPSLFTPVEIDGN
+260 SAFPSLFTPVEIDGN

-300 GVDVQDDLMKRKNL
+300 GVDVQDDLLKRKNL

-326 LQSIDKMKKKIKN
+326 LQSIDKMKSKIKD
-339 TDVYIKPDIRDYGVI
+339 TDVYVKPDIRDFGVI
-354 SFDKGEEIIRKGE
+354 SFDRGEEIIRKGE
-367 EAAFAVYEKIKTLV
+367 EATFAVYEKIKSLV
-381 NEDNYYKKPKLKIA
+381 TEENFYKKPKLKVA
-395 TDTLKIEKIN
+395 TDTIEIKKIN
-405 SDPLDNY
+405 SDQLDNY
-412 TREYIRGKLRFKPG
+412 TKEYINGKLRFKPG

-458 EKDDLDLVLQEN
+458 EKDDLDLVLKEN

-485 YKSAVLLNLT
+485 YKSAILLNLT

-519 FNYYVENGFNISFG
+519 LNYYVENGFNISFG

-538 NQFNRNVTTSLS
+538 NQFNRNVTS
-550 GLIPEN
+550 
-556 QNLNLI
+556 NLGNLTAPSPDINLI
-562 NVDFMDLSNQAY
+562 NVDFMDVSNQAY

-600 LSNAENIIDK
+600 LSNTDNVIDK
-610 SNYFS
+610 SSYFS
-615 AFAYLKYDSFD
+615 AFGYLKYDSFD
-626 DKYYPSSG
+626 NKSFPRSG
-634 LYFSTD
+634 LFFSTD
-640 LQTYLASSDYTNKFK
+640 IQTYLGSSDYTKTFK
-655 PFSIAKAELSFV
+655 PYSMAKAEVAIANTLF
-667 RTIFNK
+667 RR
-673 ATVKIG
+673 ATFKFE
-679 ADAGFNIGS
+679 ADAGLTFGN
-688 DSVPFFDF
+688 DSVPFFDY

-719 IAGNSFIKTDITLDY
+719 ISGNSFIKAGITFDY
-734 EILKK
+734 EIFKK
-739 NHINFSANFAN
+739 NHVNFSANYAN

-764 PKYTGYALGYGLE
+764 PKYSGYAVGYGLE

-782 IEIKQSWSPQM
+782 IEIKQSWSPEL

>member
-1 MEYQK
+1 MFLTLLLLI
-6 PKKLSTFTKPTSTIF
+6 P
-21 MRLNQ
+21 
-26 LSISNTRS
+26 
-34 KGFFSNPKKGASW
+34 
-47 FALFWQE
+47 E
-54 KTTFFL
+54 K
-60 SQFSISIWGV
+60 
-70 TQLVFIITFLFS
+70 
-82 QQSFS
+82 SFS
-87 QEIKTDSVKRPK
+87 QEQKQDSVKRPK

-137 SVIGGLYAS
+137 AVIGGLYAS

-158 KTNFDDLINDYIPR
+158 RTNFDELINDYIPR

-222 VRDFN
+222 IRDFN
-227 KLPTPFLCIGTN
+227 KLPTPFLCIATN

-260 AAFPSLFTPVEIDGN
+260 SAFPSLFTPVEIDGN

-300 GVDVQDDLMKRKNL
+300 GVDVQDDLLKRKSL

-326 LQSIDKMKKKIKN
+326 LQSIDKMKSKIKD
-339 TDVYIKPDIRDYGVI
+339 TDIYVKPDIRDFGVI

-367 EAAFAVYEKIKTLV
+367 EATFAVYEKIKSLV
-381 NEDNYYKKPKLKIA
+381 NENNFYKKPKLKVA
-395 TDTLKIEKIN
+395 TDTIQIKKIN
-405 SDPLDNY
+405 SEKLDNY
-412 TREYIRGKLRFKPG
+412 TKEYINGKLRFKPG
-426 STITYDDLKTG
+426 STITYNDLKTG

-452 CLQPNG
+452 CLQPDG
-458 EKDDLDLVLQEN
+458 KQDDLDLVLKEN
-470 PTQTFLKLG
+470 PTQTYLKLG

-485 YKSAVLLNLT
+485 YKSAILLNLT
-495 HKKTFLKNDVTSLDI
+495 HKKTFLKNDITSLDI

-519 FNYYVENGFNISFG
+519 LNYYVENGFNISFG

-538 NQFNRNVTTSLS
+538 NQFNRNVTSSL
-550 GLIPEN
+550 G
-556 QNLNLI
+556 NLTTPNPGINLI
-562 NVDFMDLSNQAY
+562 NVDFLDVSNQAY

-600 LSNAENIIDK
+600 LSNTDNVIDK
-610 SNYFS
+610 SSYFS
-615 AFAYLKYDSFD
+615 AFGYLKYDSFD
-626 DKYYPSSG
+626 NKSFPHSG

-640 LQTYLASSDYTNKFK
+640 VQTYLGSSDYTNTFK
-655 PFSIAKAELSFV
+655 PYSMAKAEVAVANTLF
-667 RTIFNK
+667 RK
-673 ATVKIG
+673 ATFKFE
-679 ADAGFNIGS
+679 ADAGVTFGN
-688 DSVPFFDF
+688 DSVPFFDY

-719 IAGNSFIKTDITLDY
+719 ISGNSFIKAGITLDY
-734 EILKK
+734 EVFKK
-739 NHINFSANFAN
+739 NHVNFSANFAN

-764 PKYTGYALGYGLE
+764 PKYSGYAIGYGLE

-782 IEIKQSWSPQM
+782 IEIKQSWSPEM

>member
-1 MEYQK
+1 
-6 PKKLSTFTKPTSTIF
+6 

-26 LSISNTRS
+26 LSNLNTT
-34 KGFFSNPKKGASW
+34 K
-47 FALFWQE
+47 E
-54 KTTFFL
+54 L
-60 SQFSISIWGV
+60 S
-70 TQLVFIITFLFS
+70 LFS
-82 QQSFS
+82 KNSTSVKIETAWGFASLLFLLILLLPEKSFA
-87 QEIKTDSVKRPK
+87 QDIKQDSIKRPK

-158 KTNFDDLINDYIPR
+158 KTNFDELINDYIPR
-172 SSKNFYGKKND
+172 SSKNFYGKRND
-183 ELYAIV
+183 ELYAIT
-189 LPFSNFRV
+189 LPFSNFKI

-300 GVDVQDDLMKRKNL
+300 GVDVQDDLLKRKNL

-326 LQSIDKMKKKIKN
+326 LQSIEKMKSKVKD
-339 TDVYIKPDIRDYGVI
+339 TDIYIKPDIRDFGVI
-354 SFDKGEEIIRKGE
+354 SFDRGEEIIRKGE
-367 EAAFAVYEKIKTLV
+367 EATFAVYEKIKSLV
-381 NEDNYYKKPKLKIA
+381 NEETFYKKPKLKISS
-395 TDTLKIEKIN
+395 DTLEINKIN
-405 SDPLDNY
+405 SDKLDNY
-412 TREYIRGKLRFKPG
+412 TKEYINGKLRFKPG
-426 STITYDDLKTG
+426 STITYADLKTG
-437 INNLNATQNFSTISY
+437 INNLDATQNFSTISY
-452 CLQPNG
+452 CLEPDG
-458 EKDDLDLVLQEN
+458 DKDNLDLVLKEN
-470 PTQTFLKLG
+470 PTQTYLKLG

-485 YKSAVLLNLT
+485 YKSAILLNLT
-495 HKKTFLKNDVTSLDI
+495 HKKTFLKNDVTSIDI

-519 FNYYVENGFNISFG
+519 FNYYIENGFNISFG

-538 NQFNRNVTTSLS
+538 NQFNRNVTTSISSLAEGNPS
-550 GLIPEN
+550 V
-556 QNLNLI
+556 NLI
-562 NVDFMDLSNQAY
+562 NVDFFDITNQAY

-582 FLMGGGLE
+582 FLMGGGFE
-590 YKYLKINSPT
+590 YKYLKIDSPT
-600 LSNAENIIDK
+600 LSNEVNTIEK

-615 AFAYLKYDSFD
+615 VFGYLKYDSFD
-626 DKYYPSSG
+626 NKSFPHSG

-640 LQTYLASSDYTNKFK
+640 VQTYLASSDYTHNFK
-655 PFSIAKAELSFV
+655 PFSTAKAEVAFAKTLF
-667 RTIFNK
+667 RK
-673 ATVKIG
+673 ATFKIG

-688 DSVPFFDF
+688 DSVPFFDYIF
-696 ILGGYGY
+696 GGYGY

-719 IAGNSFIKTDITLDY
+719 IAGNSYIKTDITLDY
-734 EILKK
+734 EIFKK
-739 NHINFSANFAN
+739 NHVNFSANFAN
-750 LGDDIFST
+750 LGDDIFTT
-758 VDWVSM
+758 VDWISM
-764 PKYTGYALGYGLE
+764 PKYSGYAVGYGLE

-782 IEIKQSWSPQM
+782 IEIKQSWSPEM

-803 FMF
+803 FLF

>member
-1 MEYQK
+1 
-6 PKKLSTFTKPTSTIF
+6 
-21 MRLNQ
+21 
-26 LSISNTRS
+26 
-34 KGFFSNPKKGASW
+34 
-47 FALFWQE
+47 
-54 KTTFFL
+54 
-60 SQFSISIWGV
+60 
-70 TQLVFIITFLFS
+70 
-82 QQSFS
+82 
-87 QEIKTDSVKRPK
+87 
-99 IGLVL
+99 
-104 SGGGAKGFAHIGVLK
+104 
-119 VLEEAGIKIDYI
+119 
-131 GGTSMG
+131 
-137 SVIGGLYAS
+137 
-146 GYNASQ
+146 
-152 IDSIFK
+152 
-158 KTNFDDLINDYIPR
+158 
-172 SSKNFYGKKND
+172 
-183 ELYAIV
+183 
-189 LPFSNFRV
+189 
-197 GIPEALSKGMY
+197 MY

-227 KLPTPFLCIGTN
+227 KLPTPFLCIATN

-260 AAFPSLFTPVEIDGN
+260 SAFPSLFTPVEIDGN
-275 LLVDGGVVNNYPIK
+275 LLVDGGVVNNYPIN

-300 GVDVQDDLMKRKNL
+300 GVDVQDDLLKRKNL

-326 LQSIDKMKKKIKN
+326 LQSIDKMKSKIKD
-339 TDVYIKPDIRDYGVI
+339 TDIYVKPDIRDFGVI
-354 SFDKGEEIIRKGE
+354 SFDRGEEIIRKGE
-367 EAAFAVYEKIKTLV
+367 EATFAVYEKIKTLV
-381 NEDNYYKKPKLKIA
+381 NEDNFYKKPKLKVA
-395 TDTLKIEKIN
+395 TDTIEIKKIN
-405 SDPLDNY
+405 SDQLENY
-412 TREYIRGKLRFKPG
+412 TKEYINGKLRFKPG

-458 EKDDLDLVLQEN
+458 EKDDLDLVLKEN

-485 YKSAVLLNLT
+485 YKSAILLNLT

-519 FNYYVENGFNISFG
+519 LNYYIENGFNISFG

-538 NQFNRNVTTSLS
+538 NQFNRNVTS
-550 GLIPEN
+550 
-556 QNLNLI
+556 NLGNLTAPSPDINLI
-562 NVDFMDLSNQAY
+562 NVDFMDVSNQAY

-582 FLMGGGLE
+582 FLMGGGFE

-600 LSNAENIIDK
+600 LSNTDNVIDK
-610 SNYFS
+610 SSYFS
-615 AFAYLKYDSFD
+615 VFGYLKYDSFD
-626 DKYYPSSG
+626 KKSFPHSG
-634 LYFSTD
+634 LFFSTD
-640 LQTYLASSDYTNKFK
+640 VQTYLGSSDYTKTFK
-655 PFSIAKAELSFV
+655 PYSMAKAEVAVANTLF
-667 RTIFNK
+667 RR
-673 ATVKIG
+673 ATFKFE
-679 ADAGFNIGS
+679 ADAGLTFGN
-688 DSVPFFDF
+688 DSVPFFDY

-719 IAGNSFIKTDITLDY
+719 ISGNSFIKAGITFDY
-734 EILKK
+734 EIFKK
-739 NHINFSANFAN
+739 NHVNFSANYAN

-764 PKYTGYALGYGLE
+764 PKYSGYALGYGLE

-782 IEIKQSWSPQM
+782 IEIKQSWSPEM

>member
-1 MEYQK
+1 
-6 PKKLSTFTKPTSTIF
+6 
-21 MRLNQ
+21 MRSFQ
-26 LSISNTRS
+26 LYISKNWF
-34 KGFFSNPKKGASW
+34 KGVSSRAFS
-47 FALFWQE
+47 FVVL
-54 KTTFFL
+54 L
-60 SQFSISIWGV
+60 
-70 TQLVFIITFLFS
+70 LFLFS
-82 QQSFS
+82 QEAFS
-87 QEIKTDSVKRPK
+87 QEIKKDSVKRPK

-158 KTNFDDLINDYIPR
+158 KTNFDELINDYIPR

-183 ELYAIV
+183 ELYAVV
-189 LPFSNFRV
+189 LPFSNFRI

-275 LLVDGGVVNNYPIK
+275 LLVDGGVVNNYPIQ

-300 GVDVQDDLMKRKNL
+300 GVDVQDDLLKRKNL

-326 LQSIDKMKKKIKN
+326 LQSIEKMKSKVKD
-339 TDVYIKPDIRDYGVI
+339 TDVYIKPDIRDFGVI
-354 SFDKGEEIIRKGE
+354 SFDRGEEIIRKGE
-367 EAAFAVYEKIKTLV
+367 EAAFAVYEKLKTLTDE
-381 NEDNYYKKPKLKIA
+381 NNFYKKPKLKVA
-395 TDTLKIEKIN
+395 TDTLHIQDIN
-405 SDPLDNY
+405 TDKLENY
-412 TREYIRGKLRFKPG
+412 TKEYIRGKLRFKPG
-426 STITYDDLKTG
+426 STITYDGLKAG

-458 EKDDLDLVLQEN
+458 DKDNLDLVLREN
-470 PTQTFLKLG
+470 PTQTYLKLG

-550 GLIPEN
+550 GVLKETPN
-556 QNLNLI
+556 VNLI
-562 NVDFMDLSNQAY
+562 NVDFMDINNQAY

-600 LSNAENIIDK
+600 LANEDNIIEK

-615 AFAYLKYDSFD
+615 AFAYLKYDSLD
-626 DKYYPSSG
+626 EKYYPSSG

-640 LQTYLASSDYTNKFK
+640 VQTYMASSDYTKQFK
-655 PFSIAKAELSFV
+655 PFSIAKAEVSIV
-667 RTIFNK
+667 RPLFRK
-673 ATVKIG
+673 ATIKFG

-719 IAGNSFIKTDITLDY
+719 IAGNSYIKSDINIDY
-734 EILKK
+734 EIFKK
-739 NHINFSANFAN
+739 NHINVSANFAN
-750 LGDDIFST
+750 LGDDIFSS

-764 PKYTGYALGYGLE
+764 PKYTGYAIGYGLE

-782 IEIKQSWSPQM
+782 IEVKQSWSPEM

-803 FMF
+803 FQF

>member
-1 MEYQK
+1 
-6 PKKLSTFTKPTSTIF
+6 
-21 MRLNQ
+21 MRLIK
-26 LSISNTRS
+26 LSISNILST
-34 KGFFSNPKKGASW
+34 GFFLRSV
-47 FALFWQE
+47 
-54 KTTFFL
+54 
-60 SQFSISIWGV
+60 WGKAFV
-70 TQLVFIITFLFS
+70 LFS
-82 QQSFS
+82 LLVLFPEKSFC
-87 QEIKTDSVKRPK
+87 QEIKQDSVKRPK

-119 VLEEAGIKIDYI
+119 VLEEAGVKIDYI

-189 LPFSNFRV
+189 LPFSKFRV

-222 VRDFN
+222 IRDFN

-326 LQSIDKMKKKIKN
+326 LQSIDKMKSKIKD

-381 NEDNYYKKPKLKIA
+381 NEDNYYKKPKLKVA
-395 TDTLKIEKIN
+395 SDTIQIQKIN
-405 SDPLDNY
+405 TDRLDNY
-412 TREYIRGKLRFKPG
+412 TKEYIRGKLRFKPG
-426 STITYDDLKTG
+426 STITYDDLKAG
-437 INNLNATQNFSTISY
+437 INNLDATKNFSTISY
-452 CLQPNG
+452 CLQPDG
-458 EKDDLDLVLQEN
+458 SKDDLDLVLKEN
-470 PTQTFLKLG
+470 PTQTYLKLG

-495 HKKTFLKNDVTSLDI
+495 HNKTFLKNDVTSLDI

-550 GLIPEN
+550 NLIG
-556 QNLNLI
+556 QNPNFNLI
-562 NVDFMDLSNQAY
+562 NVDFMDISNQAY

-582 FLMGGGLE
+582 FLMGGGLD

-600 LSNAENIIDK
+600 LSNVENIIDK
-610 SNYFS
+610 SSYMS

-634 LYFSTD
+634 VYFSTD

-655 PFSIAKAELSFV
+655 PFSIAKAELGFV

-673 ATVKIG
+673 TTVKFG

-719 IAGNSFIKTDITLDY
+719 IAGNSFIKADISLDY
-734 EILKK
+734 EIFKK
-739 NHINFSANFAN
+739 NHINLSANFAN
-750 LGDDIFST
+750 LGDDIFSS
-758 VDWVSM
+758 VDWLSM
-764 PKYTGYALGYGLE
+764 PKYTGYAVGYGLE

-782 IEIKQSWSPQM
+782 IEIKQSWSPEM

-803 FMF
+803 FLF

>member
-1 MEYQK
+1 
-6 PKKLSTFTKPTSTIF
+6 

-26 LSISNTRS
+26 LSITNTCS
-34 KGFFSNPKKGASW
+34 KRFFPIFNCFIQLA
-47 FALFWQE
+47 
-54 KTTFFL
+54 FL
-60 SQFSISIWGV
+60 A
-70 TQLVFIITFLFS
+70 FLFFNS
-82 QQSFS
+82 QQTFS
-87 QEIKTDSVKRPK
+87 QEQQDSVKRPK

-137 SVIGGLYAS
+137 SIIGGLYAS
-146 GYNASQ
+146 GYNATQ

-158 KTNFDDLINDYIPR
+158 KTNFDELINDYIPR

-260 AAFPSLFTPVEIDGN
+260 AAFPSLFTPVEIDGK

-300 GVDVQDDLMKRKNL
+300 GVDVQDDLLNRKSL

-326 LQSIDKMKKKIKN
+326 LQSIDKMKKKIKD

-367 EAAFAVYEKIKTLV
+367 EAAFAVYEKIKALT
-381 NEDNYYKKPKLKIA
+381 NETTYYKKPKLKISS
-395 TDTLKIEKIN
+395 DTIQIKKIN
-405 SDPLDNY
+405 SDKLDNY
-412 TREYIRGKLRFKPG
+412 TKEYIRGKLRFKPG
-426 STITYDDLKTG
+426 STITYDDLKAG
-437 INNLNATQNFSTISY
+437 MNNLDATQNFSAISY
-452 CLQPNG
+452 CLQPDG
-458 EKDDLDLVLQEN
+458 DQDDLDLVLREN
-470 PTQTFLKLG
+470 PTQTYLKLG

-485 YKSAVLLNLT
+485 YKSGILLNLT

-538 NQFNRNVTTSLS
+538 SQFNRNVTNSFSSLIAES
-550 GLIPEN
+550 PG
-556 QNLNLI
+556 NLI
-562 NVDFMDLSNQAY
+562 NVDFMDVTNQAY

-600 LSNAENIIDK
+600 LSNEDNIIEK
-610 SNYFS
+610 SSYFS
-615 AFAYLKYDSFD
+615 VFGYLKYDSLDNKSF
-626 DKYYPSSG
+626 PHSG
-634 LYFSTD
+634 VYFSTD
-640 LQTYLASSDYTNKFK
+640 VQTYLASSDYTRKFK
-655 PFSIAKAELSFV
+655 PFSTAKAEIAFV
-667 RTIFNK
+667 DRLFKK
-673 ATVKIG
+673 ATFKIE
-679 ADAGFNIGS
+679 ADAGFNIGN
-688 DSVPFFDF
+688 DSVPFFDY

-719 IAGNSFIKTDITLDY
+719 IAGNSYIKTALTLDY

-739 NHINFSANFAN
+739 NHVNISANYAN
-750 LGDDIFST
+750 LGDDIFTT

-764 PKYTGYALGYGLE
+764 PKYSGYAIGYGLE

-782 IEIKQSWSPQM
+782 IEIKHSWSPEM

-803 FMF
+803 FLF

>member
-1 MEYQK
+1 
-6 PKKLSTFTKPTSTIF
+6 
-21 MRLNQ
+21 MRPNQ

-34 KGFFSNPKKGASW
+34 KGFFSITKKGASW
-47 FALFWQE
+47 VALFWQE
-54 KTTFFL
+54 KITFCL
-60 SQFSISIWGV
+60 SQFSITIWGV
-70 TQLVFIITFLFS
+70 ASVLFTLLLLHPE
-82 QQSFS
+82 QSFS
-87 QEIKTDSVKRPK
+87 QDKKQDSIKRPK

-158 KTNFDDLINDYIPR
+158 KTNFDELINDYIPR

-183 ELYAIV
+183 ELYAIS
-189 LPFSNFRV
+189 LPFSNFRI

-208 NYNLLSSL
+208 NYNLLSGL

-300 GVDVQDDLMKRKNL
+300 GVDVQDDLLNRKNL

-326 LQSIDKMKKKIKN
+326 LQSIEKMKNKIKD

-367 EAAFAVYEKIKTLV
+367 EAAFAVYEKIKSLS
-381 NEDNYYKKPKLKIA
+381 NEETFYKKPKLKIA
-395 TDTLKIEKIN
+395 TDTIEIKKIN
-405 SDPLDNY
+405 SENLDNF
-412 TREYIRGKLRFKPG
+412 TKEYINGKLRFKPG
-426 STITYDDLKTG
+426 STITYNDLKTG

-452 CLQPNG
+452 CLQPDA
-458 EKDDLDLVLQEN
+458 KQDDLDLVLKEN
-470 PTQTFLKLG
+470 PTQTYLKLG

-485 YKSAVLLNLT
+485 YKSGILLNLT

-519 FNYYVENGFNISFG
+519 LNYYVENGFNISFG

-538 NQFNRNVTTSLS
+538 NQFNRNVTTSIS
-550 GLIPEN
+550 
-556 QNLNLI
+556 NLVTATPNVNLI
-562 NVDFMDLSNQAY
+562 NVDFTDLTNQAY

-600 LSNAENIIDK
+600 LSNEENIIDK
-610 SNYFS
+610 SSYLSLFG
-615 AFAYLKYDSFD
+615 YLKYDSFD
-626 DKYYPSSG
+626 DKNFPHSG

-640 LQTYLASSDYTNKFK
+640 IQSFLASSDYTGKFK
-655 PFSIAKAELSFV
+655 PFSLAKAEV
-667 RTIFNK
+667 AVVKTIFKK
-673 ATVKIG
+673 ATIKIG
-679 ADAGFNIGS
+679 ADAGVNFGN
-688 DSVPFFDF
+688 DSVPFFDY

-719 IAGNSFIKTDITLDY
+719 IAGNSFIKTAITFDY
-734 EILKK
+734 EIFKK
-739 NHINFSANFAN
+739 NHVNLSANYAN
-750 LGDDIFST
+750 LGDDIFKT
-758 VDWVSM
+758 VDWISM
-764 PKYTGYALGYGLE
+764 PKYSGYAVGYGLE

-782 IEIKQSWSPQM
+782 IEIKHSWSPDM

-803 FMF
+803 FLF

>member
-1 MEYQK
+1 M
-6 PKKLSTFTKPTSTIF
+6 
-21 MRLNQ
+21 
-26 LSISNTRS
+26 
-34 KGFFSNPKKGASW
+34 
-47 FALFWQE
+47 
-54 KTTFFL
+54 
-60 SQFSISIWGV
+60 
-70 TQLVFIITFLFS
+70 TFLFS
-82 QQSFS
+82 QNAIS
-87 QEIKTDSVKRPK
+87 QETKKDSVKRPK

-158 KTNFDDLINDYIPR
+158 KTNFDELINDYIPR

-222 VRDFN
+222 IRDFN

-239 IETGEEVLLNKG
+239 IETGQEVLLNKG

-275 LLVDGGVVNNYPIK
+275 LLVDGGVVNNYPIQ

-326 LQSIDKMKKKIKN
+326 LQSIDKMKNKIKD
-339 TDVYIKPDIRDYGVI
+339 TDVYIKPDIRDFGVI
-354 SFDKGEEIIRKGE
+354 SFDRGEEIIRKGE
-367 EAAFAVYEKIKTLV
+367 EAAFAVYEKIKTLIPQT
-381 NEDNYYKKPKLKIA
+381 EFYKKPKLKIA
-395 TDTLKIEKIN
+395 TDTIQIQKIN
-405 SDPLDNY
+405 TEQLDNY
-412 TREYIRGKLRFKPG
+412 TKEYIRGKLRFKPG
-426 STITYDDLKTG
+426 STITYDNLKAG

-452 CLQPNG
+452 CLQPDG
-458 EKDDLDLVLQEN
+458 DKDDLDLVLKEN
-470 PTQTFLKLG
+470 PTQTYLKLG

-485 YKSAVLLNLT
+485 YKSGILLNLT

-519 FNYYVENGFNISFG
+519 LNYYVENGFNISFG

-550 GLIPEN
+550 NLVSEN
-556 QNLNLI
+556 PNVSLI
-562 NVDFMDLSNQAY
+562 NVDFMDINNQAY

-600 LSNAENIIDK
+600 LSNEENIIDK

-615 AFAYLKYDSFD
+615 AFAYLKYDSLD
-626 DKYYPSSG
+626 DKYYPGSG

-640 LQTYLASSDYTNKFK
+640 LQTYLTSSDYTNDFK

-667 RTIFNK
+667 NTLFKR
-673 ATVKIG
+673 ATFKID
-679 ADAGFNIGS
+679 ADAGFTFGNS
-688 DSVPFFDF
+688 SVPFFDF

-703 NKINNFNY
+703 SKINNFNY

-719 IAGNSFIKTDITLDY
+719 IAGNSYIKTGITLDY
-734 EILKK
+734 EILRK
-739 NHINFSANFAN
+739 NHVNFSANFAN

-764 PKYTGYALGYGLE
+764 PKYTGYAVGYGLE

-782 IEIKQSWSPQM
+782 IEIKQSWSPEM

-803 FMF
+803 FLF

>member
-1 MEYQK
+1 
-6 PKKLSTFTKPTSTIF
+6 
-21 MRLNQ
+21 MRL
-26 LSISNTRS
+26 S
-34 KGFFSNPKKGASW
+34 KLLILKTQSTGFSPVPKNIG
-47 FALFWQE
+47 
-54 KTTFFL
+54 
-60 SQFSISIWGV
+60 SIWGAA
-70 TQLVFIITFLFS
+70 LLFFAFLS
-82 QQSFS
+82 LPENSFS
-87 QEIKTDSVKRPK
+87 QEIKQDSVKKRPK

-158 KTNFDDLINDYIPR
+158 RTNFDELINDYIPR

-326 LQSIDKMKKKIKN
+326 LQSIDKMKSKIKD
-339 TDVYIKPDIRDYGVI
+339 TDVYIKPDIRDFGVI
-354 SFDKGEEIIRKGE
+354 SFDRGEEIIRKGE
-367 EAAFAVYEKIKTLV
+367 EAAFAVYEKIKSLV
-381 NEDNYYKKPKLKIA
+381 NEDNFYKKPKLKIA
-395 TDTLKIEKIN
+395 SDTLEIKKIN
-405 SDPLDNY
+405 SDQLDNY
-412 TREYIRGKLRFKPG
+412 TKEYIRGKLRFKPG

-452 CLQPNG
+452 CLQPDGNQ
-458 EKDDLDLVLQEN
+458 DDLDLVLKEN

-519 FNYYVENGFNISFG
+519 LNYYVENGFNISFG

-550 GLIPEN
+550 GLVSEN
-556 QNLNLI
+556 PNLKLI
-562 NVDFMDLSNQAY
+562 NVDFLDLTNQAY

-600 LSNAENIIDK
+600 LSNEENIIDK
-610 SNYFS
+610 SSYIS

-626 DKYYPSSG
+626 DKHFPNSG

-655 PFSIAKAELSFV
+655 PFSIAKAEVSFV
-667 RTIFNK
+667 KTVFRK
-673 ATVKIG
+673 ATIKIG

-696 ILGGYGY
+696 ILGGFGY

-719 IAGNSFIKTDITLDY
+719 IAGNSFIKSDITLDY

-739 NHINFSANFAN
+739 NHINISANFAN
-750 LGDDIFST
+750 IGDDIFTT
-758 VDWVSM
+758 VDWISM
-764 PKYTGYALGYGLE
+764 PKYSGYSVGYGLE

-782 IEIKQSWSPQM
+782 IEIKQSWSPET

-803 FMF
+803 FAF

>member
-1 MEYQK
+1 
-6 PKKLSTFTKPTSTIF
+6 
-21 MRLNQ
+21 MRLIQ
-26 LSISNTRS
+26 LFITNTRS
-34 KGFFSNPKKGASW
+34 KRFFSTPIKGASKV
-47 FALFWQE
+47 ALFLQE
-54 KTTFFL
+54 KISFCH
-60 SQFSISIWGV
+60 SPFSISIWGV
-70 TQLVFIITFLFS
+70 TAVFSALLLFS
-82 QQSFS
+82 TQNTFS
-87 QEIKTDSVKRPK
+87 QDKKQDSIKRPK

-158 KTNFDDLINDYIPR
+158 KTNFDELINDYIPR

-189 LPFSNFRV
+189 LPFSNFKV

-300 GVDVQDDLMKRKNL
+300 GVDVQDDLMNRKNL

-326 LQSIDKMKKKIKN
+326 LQSIDKMKSKIKD
-339 TDVYIKPDIRDYGVI
+339 TDIYIKPDIRDYGVI

-367 EAAFAVYEKIKTLV
+367 EAAFAVYEKIKSLV
-381 NEDNYYKKPKLKIA
+381 NEDNFYKKPKLKISS
-395 TDTLKIEKIN
+395 DTLEINKIN
-405 SDPLDNY
+405 SDKLDNY
-412 TREYIRGKLRFKPG
+412 TKEYINGKLRFKPG
-426 STITYDDLKTG
+426 STITYDDLKAG
-437 INNLNATQNFSTISY
+437 INNINATQNFSTISY
-452 CLQPNG
+452 CLQPDGNN
-458 EKDDLDLVLQEN
+458 DDLDLVLKEN

-485 YKSAVLLNLT
+485 YKSGILLNLT
-495 HKKTFLKNDVTSLDI
+495 HKKTFLKNDITSLDI

-519 FNYYVENGFNISFG
+519 LNYYVENGFNISFG

-538 NQFNRNVTTSLS
+538 NQFNRNVTTSISNLT
-550 GLIPEN
+550 GANP
-556 QNLNLI
+556 NLNLI
-562 NVDFMDLSNQAY
+562 NVDFLDLTNQAY

-582 FLMGGGLE
+582 FLMGGGVE

-615 AFAYLKYDSFD
+615 VFGYLKYDSFD
-626 DKYYPSSG
+626 KKTFPHSG

-640 LQTYLASSDYTNKFK
+640 LQTYLASSDYTKNFK
-655 PFSIAKAELSFV
+655 PFSIAKAEIALAKTLF
-667 RTIFNK
+667 RRATI
-673 ATVKIG
+673 KIG

-734 EILKK
+734 EIFKK
-739 NHINFSANFAN
+739 NHVNLSANFAN
-750 LGDDIFST
+750 LGDDIFTT

-764 PKYTGYALGYGLE
+764 PKYSGYTVGYGLE

-782 IEIKQSWSPQM
+782 IEVKQSWSPEL

-803 FMF
+803 FSF

>member
-1 MEYQK
+1 MRIDQLPHEN
-6 PKKLSTFTKPTSTIF
+6 TI
-21 MRLNQ
+21 
-26 LSISNTRS
+26 S
-34 KGFFSNPKKGASW
+34 KSFFSSLEKELSKV
-47 FALFWQE
+47 ALFFQKG
-54 KTTFFL
+54 KTL
-60 SQFSISIWGV
+60 CILQFS
-70 TQLVFIITFLFS
+70 FS
-82 QQSFS
+82 VCSATVLIFAVLLLNPQKTFS
-87 QEIKTDSVKRPK
+87 QEQKKDSLKRPK

-137 SVIGGLYAS
+137 SIIGGLYAS

-158 KTNFDDLINDYIPR
+158 KTNFDELINDYIPR

-183 ELYAIV
+183 ELYAIA
-189 LPFSNFRV
+189 LPFSNFRI

-208 NYNLLSSL
+208 NYNLLSGL

-227 KLPTPFLCIGTN
+227 QLPTPFLCIGTN

-260 AAFPSLFTPVEIDGN
+260 SAFPSLFTPIEIDGN

-300 GVDVQDDLMKRKNL
+300 GVDVQDDLMNRKNL
-314 KNATRI
+314 KNATKI

-326 LQSIDKMKKKIKN
+326 LQSIDKMKNKIKD

-367 EAAFAVYEKIKTLV
+367 EAAFAVYERIKSLTD
-381 NEDNYYKKPKLKIA
+381 EAHFYKKPKLKIA
-395 TDTLKIEKIN
+395 SDTLQINQIN
-405 SDPLDNY
+405 SENLENY
-412 TREYIRGKLRFKPG
+412 TKEYIRGKLRFKPG
-426 STITYDDLKTG
+426 STITYNDLKTG

-452 CLQPNG
+452 CLQPDDQQ
-458 EKDDLDLVLQEN
+458 DDLDIVLKEN

-485 YKSAVLLNLT
+485 YKSGILLNLT
-495 HKKTFLKNDVTSLDI
+495 HKKTFLKNDVTSLDV

-519 FNYYVENGFNISFG
+519 FNYYIENGFNISFG
-533 FRSRL
+533 FQSRL
-538 NQFNRNVTTSLS
+538 NQFNRNVTTSINTLTA
-550 GLIPEN
+550 
-556 QNLNLI
+556 QNPNVNLI
-562 NVDFMDLSNQAY
+562 NVDFLDITNQAY

-582 FLMGGGLE
+582 FLMGGGFE
-590 YKYLKINSPT
+590 YKYLKIDSPT
-600 LSNAENIIDK
+600 LSNTVNTIEK
-610 SNYFS
+610 SSYLSLFG
-615 AFAYLKYDSFD
+615 YLKYDSFD
-626 DKYYPSSG
+626 SKSFPRSG

-640 LQTYLASSDYTNKFK
+640 LQTYLASSDYTQQFK
-655 PFSIAKAELSFV
+655 PFSIAKAEIAFV
-667 RTIFNK
+667 KTFFRK
-673 ATVKIG
+673 ATFKID

-703 NKINNFNY
+703 SKINNFNY

-719 IAGNSFIKTDITLDY
+719 IAGNSFIKTGLTLDY
-734 EILKK
+734 EIFKK
-739 NHINFSANFAN
+739 NHVNLSANFAN
-750 LGDDIFST
+750 LGNDIFT
-758 VDWVSM
+758 KVDWISM
-764 PKYTGYALGYGLE
+764 PKYTGYAVGYGLE

-782 IEIKQSWSPQM
+782 IEIKQSWSPEM

-803 FMF
+803 FLF